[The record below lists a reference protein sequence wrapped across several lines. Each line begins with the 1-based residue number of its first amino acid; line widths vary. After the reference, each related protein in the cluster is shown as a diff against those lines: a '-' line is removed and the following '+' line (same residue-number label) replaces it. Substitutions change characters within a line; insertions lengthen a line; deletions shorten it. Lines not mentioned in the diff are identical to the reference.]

1 VKKIFLLIVIIIP
14 SIGYSAQSNKKTS
27 LFYYVT
33 QVSKLTEK
41 KYMMNKELKGHVKV
55 SKNFILDKANADDFL
70 SSALFLNG
78 YTRVPLRDNKGFMI
92 INSRDVRYT
101 PVPQFNSS
109 KTNLSQIPN
118 NHDYYQLTY
127 TAKNP
132 QLMTEFSRSVRPFLS
147 RYGRIIN
154 SKFTDLIIIQDTGV
168 NLKRLYR
175 LAQKFDNPLDD
186 NLKDKFEKYE
196 DQKFELK
203 KLQSSNNCNHQDTY
217 SKK

>member
-1 VKKIFLLIVIIIP
+1 MPRVNLTKKDLIN
-14 SIGYSAQSNKKTS
+14 SI
-27 LFYYVT
+27 
-33 QVSKLTEK
+33 
-41 KYMMNKELKGHVKV
+41 YMQIGF
-55 SKNFILDKANADDFL
+55 SKNISENLIDDFL
-70 SSALFLNG
+70 ITIIENLKEQKKLKLLKFGTFSVRSKK
-78 YTRVPLRDNKGFMI
+78 TRIGRNPKTKEQKI